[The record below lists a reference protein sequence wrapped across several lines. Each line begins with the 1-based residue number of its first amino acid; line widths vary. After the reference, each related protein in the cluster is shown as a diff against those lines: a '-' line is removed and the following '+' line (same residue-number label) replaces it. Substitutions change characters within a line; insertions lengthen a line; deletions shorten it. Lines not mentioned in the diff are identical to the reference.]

1 MKKQLRKVILAS
13 SLLLASSVFAGIDNM
28 SIKVGASNTTV
39 GSEAASVGGGI
50 GFEWSFIGNSQK
62 RAKKGWDVYV
72 DLGYD
77 STDTGYITKAALG
90 GRYNVG
96 ADIWLGA
103 LAGVSGVS
111 LTNNNNSTDL
121 TGFMFGANT
130 KYDITPNHGV
140 NLEYRSAS
148 VTASTTGATA
158 INADTI
164 GLYYSYSF

>member
-1 MKKQLRKVILAS
+1 MKKQFRKVVLVG
-13 SLLLASSVFAGIDNM
+13 SLLLASSAFAGIDNM
-28 SIKVGASNTTV
+28 SIKLGASNTSIE
-39 GSEAASVGGGI
+39 SESSTGFGV
-50 GFEWSFIGNSQK
+50 GFEWSFIGNAETRIQ
-62 RAKKGWDVYV
+62 KGWDIYM

-103 LAGVSGVS
+103 TAGVSGVS

-121 TGFMFGANT
+121 SGFMYGVNA

-148 VTASTTGATA
+148 VTASTTGAIA
-158 INADTI
+158 VNADTI